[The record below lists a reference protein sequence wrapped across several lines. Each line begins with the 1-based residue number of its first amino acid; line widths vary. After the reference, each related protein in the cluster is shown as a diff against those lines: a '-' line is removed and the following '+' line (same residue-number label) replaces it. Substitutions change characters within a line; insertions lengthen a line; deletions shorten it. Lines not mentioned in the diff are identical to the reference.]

1 MATTA
6 RFYDGETAQVHD
18 VSVRTTTNELVIF
31 RLADAGIVAR
41 WPIDE
46 LAVLGDIQH
55 EVTPPIVR
63 KGAEARLVVDDP
75 ELRRQLAS
83 LVPQLAPLAG
93 TRVPPIRRIA
103 AFGATFAVLIG
114 LFWLA
119 VDYGTE
125 YAAPL
130 LPYSLQVKLG

>member
-1 MATTA
+1 MAITA
-6 RFYDGETAQVHD
+6 RYYDGETALVHD

-31 RLADAGIVAR
+31 RLADAGILAC
-41 WPIDE
+41 WPIGE
-46 LAVLGDIQH
+46 LVVLGDVQH

-75 ELRRQLAS
+75 ELRRQLAA

-103 AFGATFAVLIG
+103 AFGATFAVLI
-114 LFWLA
+114 
-119 VDYGTE
+119 
-125 YAAPL
+125 
-130 LPYSLQVKLG
+130 

>member
-1 MATTA
+1 MASLA

-18 VSVRTTTNELVIF
+18 VSVSTTANELVIF
-31 RLADAGIVAR
+31 RLADAGILAR
-41 WPIDE
+41 WPIGE

-63 KGAEARLVVDDP
+63 KGSEARLVVDDP

-93 TRVPPIRRIA
+93 TRAPPARRIA
-103 AFGATFAVLIG
+103 LFGATFAALVG

-130 LPYSLQVKLG
+130 LP